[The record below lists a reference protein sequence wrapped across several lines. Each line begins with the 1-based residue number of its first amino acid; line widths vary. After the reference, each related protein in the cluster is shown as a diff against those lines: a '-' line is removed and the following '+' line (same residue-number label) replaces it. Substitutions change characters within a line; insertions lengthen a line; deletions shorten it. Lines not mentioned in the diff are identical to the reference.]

1 MNIKN
6 VSHVF
11 SHVWKRKHILYTYPL
26 LKLAKISPFVGT
38 NAFLHKLR
46 GVTVGKEVKIAHDV
60 VIGPVEPTSIT
71 LEDYVTI
78 SPRVVIFGHHTFPDI
93 QGKTESINP
102 TKIREGTWICIG
114 ATLMPGV
121 TVGKYCV
128 IGAGAVVTKD
138 VPDFT
143 LVMGNP
149 AQPVRTLKKIYKIP
163 KDATLDRVL
172 VLEDSK

>member
-1 MNIKN
+1 MNIN
-6 VSHVF
+6 HISHVLR
-11 SHVWKRKHILYTYPL
+11 HLWKRKHMLYTYPL
-26 LKLAKISPFVGT
+26 LRLAKISPLVGT

-60 VIGPVEPTSIT
+60 IIGPIEPTSIT
-71 LEDYVTI
+71 LEDYATI
-78 SPRVVIFGHHTFPDI
+78 SPRAVILGHHTSTDV
-93 QGKTESINP
+93 QGKKESAKP
-102 TKIREGTWICIG
+102 TRIGEGTWICVG

-138 VPDFT
+138 IPDFT
-143 LVMGNP
+143 LAMGDP
-149 AQPVRTLKKIYKIP
+149 AKPVKVLKKIYKIP
-163 KDATLDRVL
+163 RDATLDRVL